1 MVNKL
6 EFCPQKKVSE
16 KKGLFIL
23 LDIPITRIGPVL
35 DSFYILR
42 QRKWKT
48 LNIEDK
54 SWGINEVEGQD
65 NMTCHTQQNI

>member
-16 KKGLFIL
+16 KKGLFIR

-54 SWGINEVEGQD
+54 S
-65 NMTCHTQQNI
+65 